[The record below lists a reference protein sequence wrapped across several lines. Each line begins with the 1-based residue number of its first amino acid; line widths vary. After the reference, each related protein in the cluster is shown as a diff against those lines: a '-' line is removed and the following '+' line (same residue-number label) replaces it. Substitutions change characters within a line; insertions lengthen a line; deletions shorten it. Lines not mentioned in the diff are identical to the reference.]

1 VTTRTEQAGGCLP
14 TWRRFL
20 VRRRREE
27 DDEGVLLEQWSGWI
41 DEQWAELI
49 YLYQQ
54 REIVHETI
62 AGLERNGENHVF
74 ANALFQMYVRYQSIG
89 VRRLIDHG
97 QDTHSLLRLMVEAR
111 QRPGV
116 LGREGFVQAH
126 VDRLPDPV
134 RAADL
139 ANQHYD
145 DLWGAGSP
153 EPSRAAIK
161 ADIKLLRK
169 RTDAVRR
176 FTNWTQAH
184 MVDKTPDPISLAD
197 LEKAVDDLV
206 ELFQKWA
213 MAVTRTHREVRQL
226 GAPDWREPLRLPLF
240 DDRPLP
246 AWPPENPTPDKPQ

>member
-1 VTTRTEQAGGCLP
+1 VERLINK
-14 TWRRFL
+14 
-20 VRRRREE
+20 
-27 DDEGVLLEQWSGWI
+27 QWG
-41 DEQWAELI
+41 ELI

-54 REIVHETI
+54 REIVHETM
-62 AGLERNGENHVF
+62 AGLERNGQNHVF

-97 QDTHSLLRLMVEAR
+97 QDTHSLFRLMVEAR

-116 LGREGFVQAH
+116 LGRDGFVQAH
-126 VDRLPDPV
+126 VDHMPDPAL
-134 RAADL
+134 AAEL

-145 DLWGAGSP
+145 DLWGRGSA
-153 EPSRAAIK
+153 EPSKAAIK

-197 LEKAVDDLV
+197 LEKAVDSLV

-213 MAVTRTHREVRQL
+213 MAVTRTHREVTQF
-226 GAPDWREPLRLPLF
+226 GVPDWREPLRSPLF
-240 DDRPLP
+240 DDRPRP
-246 AWPPENPTPDKPQ
+246 PWPPTSRPPGKR